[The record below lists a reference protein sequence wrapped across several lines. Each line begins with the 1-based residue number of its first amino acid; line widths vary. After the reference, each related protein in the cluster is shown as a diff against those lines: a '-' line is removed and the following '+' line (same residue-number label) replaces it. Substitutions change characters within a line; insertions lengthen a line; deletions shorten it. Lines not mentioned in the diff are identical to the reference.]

1 MHACKLNTTRRIV
14 RPNHESLLRTR
25 MMFMRRVCGD
35 AQIKIREVSKTF
47 LQFQSHFCFAA
58 FLFKIKSICLAWL
71 KRGPLP
77 PAAYSS
83 YGTFPRIHR
92 LHVDTLLPKLSRL
105 TASNDRKDR
114 RCEPK
119 LHCTSSFTFPLWA
132 GEKKLERAKAH
143 SVNLLQSLP
152 DRKKV
157 AKSRHNGVACC
168 LYRLYLTS

>member
-1 MHACKLNTTRRIV
+1 MHACKWNTTRRIV

-35 AQIKIREVSKTF
+35 AEIKIREVSKTF
-47 LQFQSHFCFAA
+47 LQFQSYFCFAA

-132 GEKKLERAKAH
+132 GKQK
-143 SVNLLQSLP
+143 SL
-152 DRKKV
+152 REQ
-157 AKSRHNGVACC
+157 RHTVSTCC
-168 LYRLYLTS
+168 SLYQTARR